1 MKYLRKTIGLLGLC
15 PSCLRWQGIFAFE
28 DSVCVICYE
37 NEKDGGAFKK
47 IGAGLAIA
55 GTLGFGGQQLNSIN
69 NQNLELKEKL
79 GALEEQIKEPS
90 FGGVYDKDGDGDID
104 KWDKDNGLPA
114 LYNPKYW
121 SPKQ

>member
-15 PSCLRWQGIFAFE
+15 PSCLRYQGIFTFT
-28 DSVCVICYE
+28 DYVCSVCYE

-55 GTLGFGGQQLNSIN
+55 GTLGFGGQKMIEIKNENTQL
-69 NQNLELKEKL
+69 QEKL
-79 GALEEQIKEPS
+79 GAMEEQIKQPVL
-90 FGGVYDKDGDGDID
+90 GGIQDKDGDGRIT

-121 SPKQ
+121 SQ